1 MAEDPKK
8 KMKGEATRFFSI
20 IDAFRYCKVVALRTV
35 VVRSKLREWACIG
48 LVGLFKTNLSPSR
61 WETIF
66 ESEDIFIE
74 EQVIDVQSLRGII
87 DRLIETEFVDTKVGK
102 VKFGGSNARLT
113 NLHFNDRAGYVL
125 YLDEQFGSVT
135 LEGFASVEGE
145 LYDSSVIELQLQS
158 LRKPYEGLW
167 DLTLEKVGERFEPA
181 RSPSITIRAP
191 RYLKME
197 ATFEEDK
204 LIVHLKA
211 HKEMDLSNFKLTAIV
226 REEKKYPAISRL
238 ELPLTNLEPHNGDLV
253 KVVNK
258 LDAKNANSARIFLF
272 QQTEKGFTR
281 LGVQD
286 AYKVAPRTPRSL
298 IHQYLD
304 PDFTTLE
311 TWLAGGGKDRSND
324 FEWAVSLLLSTLG
337 FSAEWTG
344 SDFEVARSI
353 LLRRSSGVDIVAF
366 THDNSVIIL
375 GQCTTTKPPS
385 EKVGQLKI
393 TSNKLK
399 EKLKNTAI
407 DIIPTVFTLLD
418 EDIIKDEIEQLRKE
432 DIVVIGRQSID
443 KLLTDVRVGT
453 KLESI
458 ISSVFRRTRIAWG

>member
-1 MAEDPKK
+1 MAEDPKR
-8 KMKGEATRFFSI
+8 KMKGEATQFFSTI
-20 IDAFRYCKVVALRTV
+20 EAFGYCKVVALRTV
-35 VVRSKLREWACIG
+35 VVRSKLGEWACIG

-61 WETIF
+61 RATIF

-74 EQVIDVQSLRGII
+74 EQAVDVQSLRGII
-87 DRLIETEFVDTKVGK
+87 DKLIKTEFVDTKIGK
-102 VKFGGSNARLT
+102 VKFGGSKARLT
-113 NLHFNDRAGYVL
+113 NLHFKDRADYVQ

-135 LEGFASVEGE
+135 LEGYTNVEGE

-158 LRKPYEGLW
+158 RRKPYEGLW
-167 DLTLEKVGERFEPA
+167 DLTLAKVGERFEPA

-238 ELPLTNLEPHNGDLV
+238 ELPLTNLEPHKGDLV

-272 QQTEKGFTR
+272 QQMEKGFTR

-304 PDFTTLE
+304 PDFRTLE
-311 TWLAGGGKDRSND
+311 SWVSGGGKKISKD

-353 LLRRSSGVDIVAF
+353 LLKRSSGVDIVAF
-366 THDNSVIIL
+366 TPDNSIVIL
-375 GQCTTTKPPS
+375 GQCSTTKPPS

-393 TSNKLK
+393 TSNTLK

-407 DIIPTVFTLLD
+407 EIIPTVFTLLD
-418 EDIIKDEIEQLRKE
+418 EGIMKGEIEKLRKE
-432 DIVVIGRQSID
+432 DIVVVGRQGIE
-443 KLLTDVRVGT
+443 KLLADVRVGT
-453 KLESI
+453 KLENI
-458 ISSVFRRTRIAWG
+458 ISSVFRRTRVAWG